1 MSDPISQPDIA
12 DRQLLVNAPR
22 VGTWTEIGQAEV
34 TYTIFGKAKVRII
47 RKNDKARRTRMLLV
61 ALAGAILAVAAWQ
74 GWVATRQTEPVQA
87 GPELSQTAT
96 VPVQAAPA
104 TQPENIAPVQSAV
117 EPRPITV
124 PAAAMSKPAINQK
137 PAIPQQQ
144 PAALVADEQ
153 AVAKPAPARRPKAA
167 TQGEAVA
174 AESGTP
180 KAPAEKTS
188 LSRATPPSQP
198 AVPAVATP
206 PSVKTVERPAASNAA
221 AASPTVPSTKE
232 AAPTVSPAGERQPAT
247 PVNMQSK

>member
-12 DRQLLVNAPR
+12 DRQLLAINAPR
-22 VGTWTEIGQAEV
+22 VGTWTEIGEAEV

-47 RKNDKARRTRMLLV
+47 RKNDKARRTRILLV
-61 ALAGAILAVAAWQ
+61 ALAGSILAVAAWR
-74 GWVATRQTEPVQA
+74 WVATQQTEPVQA
-87 GPELSQTAT
+87 SPEAPQAVTA
-96 VPVQAAPA
+96 PVQVAPV
-104 TQPENIAPVQSAV
+104 TQPENIAPVQTAV
-117 EPRPITV
+117 ETQPVTM
-124 PAAAMSKPAINQK
+124 PAPAISQK
-137 PAIPQQQ
+137 PAVAQQQ
-144 PAALVADEQ
+144 SAGLAADEQ

-167 TQGEAVA
+167 ATQGEGVS

-206 PSVKTVERPAASNAA
+206 PSVKTVERPAASSAA

-232 AAPTVSPAGERQPAT
+232 AAPAVSPVGEKQPEP